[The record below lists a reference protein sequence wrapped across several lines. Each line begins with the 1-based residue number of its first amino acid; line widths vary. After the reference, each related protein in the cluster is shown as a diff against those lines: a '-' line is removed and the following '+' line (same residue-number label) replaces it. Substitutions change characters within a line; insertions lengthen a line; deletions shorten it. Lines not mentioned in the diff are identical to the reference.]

1 MTHPPNTY
9 RIVTVTLNPAI
20 DQTVSIPNF
29 RADTVNR
36 VDWKQDDAGG
46 KGVNVASF
54 LAEAGYKVSVTG
66 FLGRDN
72 DALFK
77 TLFREKGIDD
87 HFVHLP
93 GETRV
98 NIKIVDNAQGQVT
111 DINYPG
117 QSPTHLNVD
126 GLRNVVQ
133 ALTGS
138 CDWFVFSGSVPA
150 GLSTD
155 IYNELIGP
163 LKAQGKTV
171 ILDTSG
177 DALRFGLPAK
187 PNLIKPNRVELEEV
201 LNTRL
206 ESHGAIV
213 AAARELIGSGI
224 PYVVVSM
231 GGEGA
236 LFIDRTQAFHAQPPA
251 VEIKS
256 TVGAGD
262 AMVAGTVA
270 GLVGGRSLRDCAT
283 LATAFSMGALGQI
296 GPRLPPM
303 EKIQAMQKL
312 VTVQEVR

>member
-1 MTHPPNTY
+1 MNH
-9 RIVTVTLNPAI
+9 RIATVTLNPAI
-20 DQTVSIPNF
+20 DQTISIPNF
-29 RADTVNR
+29 QANGVNR
-36 VDWKQDDAGG
+36 VAWKQDDAGG

-54 LAEAGYKVSVTG
+54 LAEVGHWVSVTG
-66 FLGRDN
+66 FLGRQN

-77 TLFREKGIDD
+77 ALFHQKRIGDY
-87 HFVHLP
+87 FVYLP

-98 NIKIVDNAQGQVT
+98 NIKIVDDAQGQVT

-117 QSPTHLNVD
+117 PAPTLQD
-126 GLRNVVQ
+126 LDELRNLVC
-133 ALTGS
+133 ALATS
-138 CDWFVFSGSVPA
+138 CDWFIFSGSVPA
-150 GLSTD
+150 GLSTT
-155 IYNELIGP
+155 IYDELIGP

-187 PNLIKPNRVELEEV
+187 PDLIKPNQAELEEV

-206 ESHGAIV
+206 FGHAEIV
-213 AAARELIGSGI
+213 AAARELIASGI

-231 GGEGA
+231 GAEGA
-236 LFIDRTQAFHAQPPA
+236 LFIDRTQAFHAQPPT

-270 GLVGGRSLRDCAT
+270 GLVSGQSLRDCAT
-283 LATAFSMGALGQI
+283 LGTAFSMGALGEI

-303 EKIQAMQKL
+303 EKIQAMRKL